1 MPRKVRVTTA
11 SFHPW
16 AARTPDENRAD
27 AAAFVDAAR
36 REHADLVCLPETL
49 LHAGIP
55 REERPIGEPIPGPT
69 FDLLAERARTNRVNV
84 IAGLVE
90 RSDGQNRNVAVAID
104 RGGRLVGRY
113 AKIHPTIN
121 ECLDQRI
128 VPGGA
133 STVVDLDVGRVGLA
147 VCYDIGWPAVW
158 QDLADRGAEL
168 VVWPSAYDGGF
179 PLQVYAWT
187 HFYYVVSSVWG
198 QHAKVIDI
206 TGRVLASTSKF
217 HRLATETIDLEK
229 RAFHTDDQVAKL
241 HAIQMKYGSRVTAVA
256 FSEEHVF
263 TLASNDPALPL
274 AALIE
279 EFGLETFRAY
289 HKRAERIQD
298 AHRVR
303 EVVAAAT

>member
-1 MPRKVRVTTA
+1 MPRKVRITVT
-11 SFHPW
+11 SFFPW
-16 AARTPDENRAD
+16 AVRRPDENRAD
-27 AAAFVDAAR
+27 AVSFVDAAG
-36 REHADLVCLPETL
+36 REQADLVCLPETL
-49 LHAGIP
+49 LQAGIP

-69 FDLLAERARTNRVNV
+69 FDLLAERARSNRVNV

-90 RSDGQNRNVAVAID
+90 RSDGQNHNVAVAID

-121 ECLDQRI
+121 ECLEQRI
-128 VPGGA
+128 VPGSA
-133 STVVDLDVGRVGLA
+133 SAVVDLDFGRVGLA
-147 VCYDIGWPAVW
+147 ICYDIGWPALW
-158 QDLADRGAEL
+158 QELADRGAEL

-179 PLQVYAWT
+179 PLQAYAWT

-198 QHAKVIDI
+198 QHARVIDI

-217 HRLATETIDLEK
+217 HRLASETIDLEK
-229 RAFHTDDQVAKL
+229 RAFHIDDQVAKL
-241 HAIQMKYGSRVTAVA
+241 HAIQMKYGSRVSAVA

-263 TLASNDPALPL
+263 TLESNDPALPL
-274 AALIE
+274 AALIA

-289 HKRAERIQD
+289 HQRAERTQD

-303 EVVAAAT
+303 EGVAGAT